1 MFIFRMANFIV
12 VLLRLKKWKLNL
24 LSSKMMKEKL
34 IVNLNRLIKRL
45 KNFPQILNRSH
56 PLIFRKIQLILVRGL
71 LQMIEERREGTIKVE
86 IKKIEDKIIRE
97 MIEKEG
103 QRRARRSKE
112 VFKRILNKIKDK
124 DVRRDQEKN
133 KTPHKNLRKLKNK
146 SVNTMRKKRE
156 LNKKES
162 SGWKNIKK
170 IDRIKKIKRNL
181 KILNLK
187 SKIKNKEIVVHK
199 EEMMNREN
207 GTKEER
213 EDLHVMMK
221 TMMTKNYQEVLKELK
236 RKNLIL
242 PLNN

>member
-1 MFIFRMANFIV
+1 MANFIV

-56 PLIFRKIQLILVRGL
+56 LLIFRKIQLILVRGL
-71 LQMIEERREGTIKVE
+71 LQMIEERREGIIRVE

-103 QRRARRSKE
+103 QRRTRRSKE
-112 VFKRILNKIKDK
+112 VFKRILKMIEAK

-133 KTPHKNLRKLKNK
+133 KTPHKNQRKLKNK
-146 SVNTMRKKRE
+146 SVNMLRKKRE

-170 IDRIKKIKRNL
+170 IDKIKKIKRSL

-187 SKIKNKEIVVHK
+187 SKIKNKENIVHK
-199 EEMMNREN
+199 EEMMIRGN

-213 EDLHVMMK
+213 ENLHVMMK
-221 TMMTKNYQEVLKELK
+221 MMMTKNYQEVLKELK
-236 RKNLIL
+236 IKTLTP